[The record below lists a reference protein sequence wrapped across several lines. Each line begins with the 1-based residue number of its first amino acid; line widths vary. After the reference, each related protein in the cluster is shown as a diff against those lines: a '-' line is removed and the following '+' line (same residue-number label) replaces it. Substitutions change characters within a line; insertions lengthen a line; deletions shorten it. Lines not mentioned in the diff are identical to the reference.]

1 MGEEDR
7 ERIEALDEIY
17 MLFVVVQQLGRKL
30 EEHSHGYLYHHAHEF
45 NEALH
50 RARRRL
56 DLIRAETP
64 DTGPLGLDFE
74 DTSYEAPHRP
84 RAF

>member
-1 MGEEDR
+1 MEAEDR
-7 ERIEALDEIY
+7 ERIEILDEIY
-17 MLFVVVQQLGRKL
+17 MLFVVVQQLGQKL
-30 EEHSHGYLYHHAHEF
+30 ESKSHGYLYHHAHEF

-64 DTGPLGLDFE
+64 DSGPVGLDFE
-74 DTSYEAPHRP
+74 DTTYDTPFRP